1 MIRAIPFTAVP
12 IGYGPFAEFYRV
24 VGRPGQ
30 GRCDNRHRRGAA
42 PGLANRAGGAI
53 HGICPPLIQLI
64 VVNDLPA
71 AISKDHALIA
81 LTAALNVVLFINAEL
96 LVVAILF
103 LKILHHAHL
112 IAYQPLGQHG
122 ERAGNQVQDK
132 GNQEQQAQNGGQNEN
147 ERPSAAF
154 LIGRRPCRRLCQ
166 QLCRQR
172 INRQNNTSNQPIS
185 APMSASIRSNC
196 WRIFSRSRPAL
207 SSITNTF
214 FPSSFS
220 RTETA

>member
-1 MIRAIPFTAVP
+1 M
-12 IGYGPFAEFYRV
+12 
-24 VGRPGQ
+24 GRPGQ

-42 PGLANRAGGAI
+42 PGLANRAGGSV

-64 VVNDLPA
+64 VVDDLPA
-71 AISKDHALIA
+71 AIGKDHALVA

-96 LVVAILF
+96 LVIAVLD
-103 LKILHHAHL
+103 LKVLHHTHF
-112 IAYQPLGQHG
+112 IACQPLGQQR

-132 GNQEQQAQNGGQNEN
+132 GNQEQQAQNGGQNQN
-147 ERPSAAF
+147 QQPPAAF

-185 APMSASIRSNC
+185 APMPASIRSNC
-196 WRIFSRSRPAL
+196 WRIFSRSSPAL
-207 SSITNTF
+207 SSMTNSF

-220 RTETA
+220 RTDTA